1 MLMGLAALFGL
12 LILFCLMFLIVLIQ
26 RSGASAPERLKVS
39 RVRTTTKIAAG
50 GLVGLASLFGSGIA
64 HADSNQEKEACQL
77 MDDPT
82 GPQLGYAPAEYAF
95 MQLRAKMSAEDARNV
110 MSVAAQDFCPNHIID
125 LPAGWR

>member
-1 MLMGLAALFGL
+1 MT
-12 LILFCLMFLIVLIQ
+12 
-26 RSGASAPERLKVS
+26 
-39 RVRTTTKIAAG
+39 RVRITTKIAAG

-95 MQLRAKMSAEDARNV
+95 TLLRAKMSAEDARNV

>member
-1 MLMGLAALFGL
+1 M
-12 LILFCLMFLIVLIQ
+12 
-26 RSGASAPERLKVS
+26 
-39 RVRTTTKIAAG
+39 KITAKITAG
-50 GLVGLASLFGSGIA
+50 GLVGLALLCSSGIA
-64 HADSNQEKEACQL
+64 NADSNQEKEACRL

-110 MSVAAQDFCPNHIID
+110 MSEAAQDFCPNHITD